1 MKIETG
7 KQAVW
12 QHAKECGLDKKIALI
27 AKYFDIKDVA
37 IIGNGKMTYIE
48 ERPRKVHRV
57 PAVPTGKGDIK
68 ALIDETKK
76 ERKRYK

>member
-12 QHAKECGLDKKIALI
+12 QHAKECGLDEKIALI
-27 AKYFDIKDVA
+27 AKYFEIKDVA

-57 PAVPTGKGDIK
+57 PAVPVRVDSK
-68 ALIDETKK
+68 AIIDKTKEQK
-76 ERKRYK
+76 KRLK